1 MSDDEILSMG
11 RVAEPRRERNW
22 SYRKSLW
29 TTKFCC
35 CGSPSSR
42 VRGYHRKPTQRGTGS
57 HSARLP
63 HIRGYFPQSTWED
76 ASKGVKGCP
85 EDGLRR
91 CVFPVYLFQSK
102 SYKEMQREKK
112 RDLPS
117 TGSLPHWPQWPEP
130 IQSQEPGAS
139 SGSLTWVQG
148 SKELGHHLLLS
159 QAIVESCIG
168 SGASGTRTGALM
180 GCWHCRNILVD
191 KPNDQSSRWS
201 SESNYPPQYLIL
213 KLERPAIVQNITF
226 GKYEKTHVCNL
237 KKFKVFGGMN
247 EENMTE
253 LLSSGLKNDYNKETF
268 TLKHKIDEQMF
279 PCRFIKIVPLLSWGP
294 SFNFSIWYVELSG
307 IDDPDVVQPCLN
319 WYSKYREQ
327 EAIRLC
333 LKHFRQHNYTEAF
346 ESLQKKTKIALEH
359 PMLTDL
365 HDKLVL
371 KGDFDACEELIEK
384 AVNDGLFNQYISQQE
399 YKPRWSQIIP
409 KSTKGDG
416 EDNRP
421 GMRGGHQMVIDVQT
435 ETVYLF
441 GGWDGTQDLADFW
454 AYSVKENQWTC
465 ISRDTEKEN
474 GPSAR
479 SCHKMCID
487 TQRRQ
492 IYTLGRYLDS
502 SVRNSKSLKSDFY
515 RYDIDTNTWTL
526 LSEDT
531 AADGGPKLVFDH
543 QMCMDSEKHMIY
555 TFGGRILTCNG
566 SVDDSRA
573 SEPQFSGLF
582 AFNCQ
587 CQTWKLLREDSCN
600 AGPEDIQSRIGH
612 CMLFHSKNRCLYVFG
627 GQRSKTYLNDFFS
640 YDVDSDHVD
649 IISDGTKK
657 DSGMVPMTGFT
668 QRATIDPELNEIH
681 VLSGLSKDKE
691 KREENVRNSFWI
703 YDIVRNSW
711 SCVYKNDQAAKENPS
726 KSLQEEE
733 PCPRFAHQL
742 VYDELHKV
750 HYLFGG
756 NPGKSCSPKMRLDDF
771 WSLKLCRPSKD
782 YLLRH
787 CKYLIRKHRFEE
799 KAQMDPLSALK
810 YLQNDLYITV
820 DHSDPEE
827 TKEFQLLASALFKSG
842 SDFTAL
848 GFSDVDHTYAQRT
861 QLFDTLV
868 NFFPDSMTPPKGN
881 LVDLIT
887 L

>member
-1 MSDDEILSMG
+1 LLFT
-11 RVAEPRRERNW
+11 VRENDYIW
-22 SYRKSLW
+22 S
-29 TTKFCC
+29 T
-35 CGSPSSR
+35 
-42 VRGYHRKPTQRGTGS
+42 
-57 HSARLP
+57 
-63 HIRGYFPQSTWED
+63 FPIYTSVSFYIT
-76 ASKGVKGCP
+76 
-85 EDGLRR
+85 
-91 CVFPVYLFQSK
+91 
-102 SYKEMQREKK
+102 
-112 RDLPS
+112 
-117 TGSLPHWPQWPEP
+117 
-130 IQSQEPGAS
+130 
-139 SGSLTWVQG
+139 
-148 SKELGHHLLLS
+148 
-159 QAIVESCIG
+159 
-168 SGASGTRTGALM
+168 
-180 GCWHCRNILVD
+180 RNILVD

-213 KLERPAIVQNITF
+213 KLERPSVVQSITF

-247 EENMTE
+247 EENMTD

-279 PCRFIKIVPLLSWGP
+279 PCRFIKIGKSVIVFLLFFFFSVSISD
-294 SFNFSIWYVELSG
+294 SFCFSTLVSIKL
-307 IDDPDVVQPCLN
+307 PCWLTACFLLPFG
-319 WYSKYREQ
+319 K
-327 EAIRLC
+327 RL
-333 LKHFRQHNYTEAF
+333 
-346 ESLQKKTKIALEH
+346 KKTNLARLLRWEERWQ
-359 PMLTDL
+359 LTL
-365 HDKLVL
+365 L
-371 KGDFDACEELIEK
+371 FSFSFQT
-384 AVNDGLFNQYISQQE
+384 DGLFNQYISQQE
-399 YKPRWSQIIP
+399 YKPRWGQIIP

-416 EDNRP
+416 EDSRP

-474 GPSAR
+474 GPTAR

-487 TQRRQ
+487 IQRRQ

-515 RYDIDTNTWTL
+515 RYDIDTNTWML

-531 AADGGPKLVFDH
+531 ATDGGPKLVFDH

-582 AFNCQ
+582 AFDCQ
-587 CQTWKLLREDSCN
+587 CRTWKLLREDSCN
-600 AGPEDIQSRIGH
+600 AGPEDVQSRIGH
-612 CMLFHSKNRCLYVFG
+612 CMLFHSKNRCLYMFG

-640 YDVDSDHVD
+640 CDVDSDHVD

-711 SCVYKNDQAAKENPS
+711 SCVYKNDQAAKENLN

-756 NPGKSCSPKMRLDDF
+756 NPGKPCSPKMRLDDF
-771 WSLKLCRPSKD
+771 WSLKLCRPSKE

-799 KAQMDPLSALK
+799 KAQTDPLSALK
-810 YLQNDLYITV
+810 YLQNDLFATV

-827 TKEFQLLASALFKSG
+827 TKEVSG
-842 SDFTAL
+842 D
-848 GFSDVDHTYAQRT
+848 GFSDVDHVYAQRT

-868 NFFPDSMTPPKGN
+868 NFFPDNMTPPKGN
-881 LVDLIT
+881 LVELIT

>member
-1 MSDDEILSMG
+1 MSCLSKPSPEGQTPPCASGTGHRTFKTTTAPEG
-11 RVAEPRRERNW
+11 RA
-22 SYRKSLW
+22 SLW
-29 TTKFCC
+29 TPVPCNAVFRQGLQTGE
-35 CGSPSSR
+35 GSGFR
-42 VRGYHRKPTQRGTGS
+42 RLQ
-57 HSARLP
+57 ARLLLLPPWPTVPISFFSPYILGFFLTSACKTVLCATPSKP
-63 HIRGYFPQSTWED
+63 HRRAPQ
-76 ASKGVKGCP
+76 
-85 EDGLRR
+85 GLT
-91 CVFPVYLFQSK
+91 
-102 SYKEMQREKK
+102 
-112 RDLPS
+112 LPS
-117 TGSLPHWPQWPEP
+117 RL
-130 IQSQEPGAS
+130 
-139 SGSLTWVQG
+139 
-148 SKELGHHLLLS
+148 
-159 QAIVESCIG
+159 
-168 SGASGTRTGALM
+168 
-180 GCWHCRNILVD
+180 RNILVD

-201 SESNYPPQYLIL
+201 SESNYPPQYLVL

-487 TQRRQ
+487 IQRRQ

-515 RYDIDTNTWTL
+515 RYDIDTNTWML

-543 QMCMDSEKHMIY
+543 Q
-555 TFGGRILTCNG
+555 
-566 SVDDSRA
+566 
-573 SEPQFSGLF
+573 
-582 AFNCQ
+582 
-587 CQTWKLLREDSCN
+587 
-600 AGPEDIQSRIGH
+600 
-612 CMLFHSKNRCLYVFG
+612 KNRCLYVFG

-711 SCVYKNDQAAKENPS
+711 SCVYKNDQAAKDNPS

>member
-1 MSDDEILSMG
+1 MSCLSKPSPEGQTPPCASGTGHRTFKTTTAPEG
-11 RVAEPRRERNW
+11 RA
-22 SYRKSLW
+22 SLW
-29 TTKFCC
+29 TPVPCNAVFRQGLQTGE
-35 CGSPSSR
+35 GSGFR
-42 VRGYHRKPTQRGTGS
+42 RLQ
-57 HSARLP
+57 ARLLLLPPWPTVPISFFSPYILGFFLTSACKTVLCATPSKP
-63 HIRGYFPQSTWED
+63 HRRAPQ
-76 ASKGVKGCP
+76 
-85 EDGLRR
+85 GLT
-91 CVFPVYLFQSK
+91 
-102 SYKEMQREKK
+102 
-112 RDLPS
+112 LPS
-117 TGSLPHWPQWPEP
+117 RL
-130 IQSQEPGAS
+130 
-139 SGSLTWVQG
+139 
-148 SKELGHHLLLS
+148 
-159 QAIVESCIG
+159 
-168 SGASGTRTGALM
+168 
-180 GCWHCRNILVD
+180 RNILVD

-201 SESNYPPQYLIL
+201 SESNYPPQYLVL

-487 TQRRQ
+487 IQRRQ

-515 RYDIDTNTWTL
+515 RYDIDTNTWML

-711 SCVYKNDQAAKENPS
+711 SCVYKNDQAAKDNPS

-848 GFSDVDHTYAQRT
+848 GTQDTTSVLHLGAIVSSDVTQKKAQ
-861 QLFDTLV
+861 
-868 NFFPDSMTPPKGN
+868 NAKNMAP
-881 LVDLIT
+881 VDCL
-887 L
+887 

>member
-1 MSDDEILSMG
+1 E
-11 RVAEPRRERNW
+11 
-22 SYRKSLW
+22 
-29 TTKFCC
+29 
-35 CGSPSSR
+35 
-42 VRGYHRKPTQRGTGS
+42 
-57 HSARLP
+57 ARLLP
-63 HIRGYFPQSTWED
+63 LWLNCHISEFHCQ
-76 ASKGVKGCP
+76 
-85 EDGLRR
+85 
-91 CVFPVYLFQSK
+91 
-102 SYKEMQREKK
+102 
-112 RDLPS
+112 
-117 TGSLPHWPQWPEP
+117 
-130 IQSQEPGAS
+130 
-139 SGSLTWVQG
+139 
-148 SKELGHHLLLS
+148 
-159 QAIVESCIG
+159 
-168 SGASGTRTGALM
+168 TR
-180 GCWHCRNILVD
+180 
-191 KPNDQSSRWS
+191 
-201 SESNYPPQYLIL
+201 YLIL

-384 AVNDGLFNQYISQQE
+384 AVN
-399 YKPRWSQIIP
+399 
-409 KSTKGDG
+409 GDG

-487 TQRRQ
+487 IQRRQ

-515 RYDIDTNTWTL
+515 RYDIDTNTWML

-612 CMLFHSKNRCLYVFG
+612 CMLFHSVRI
-627 GQRSKTYLNDFFS
+627 FF
-640 YDVDSDHVD
+640 
-649 IISDGTKK
+649 
-657 DSGMVPMTGFT
+657 PMTGFT

-711 SCVYKNDQAAKENPS
+711 SCVYKNDQAAKDNPS

>member
-1 MSDDEILSMG
+1 APVFLPDG
-11 RVAEPRRERNW
+11 PT
-22 SYRKSLW
+22 SLAPLR
-29 TTKFCC
+29 F
-35 CGSPSSR
+35 
-42 VRGYHRKPTQRGTGS
+42 QLA
-57 HSARLP
+57 SAL
-63 HIRGYFPQSTWED
+63 
-76 ASKGVKGCP
+76 
-85 EDGLRR
+85 
-91 CVFPVYLFQSK
+91 
-102 SYKEMQREKK
+102 
-112 RDLPS
+112 
-117 TGSLPHWPQWPEP
+117 
-130 IQSQEPGAS
+130 
-139 SGSLTWVQG
+139 
-148 SKELGHHLLLS
+148 
-159 QAIVESCIG
+159 
-168 SGASGTRTGALM
+168 AL
-180 GCWHCRNILVD
+180 NILVD

-201 SESNYPPQYLIL
+201 SESNYPPQFLIL
-213 KLERPAIVQNITF
+213 KLERPAIVQSITF

-237 KKFKVFGGMN
+237 KKFKVFGGMS

-279 PCRFIKIVPLLSWGP
+279 PCRFVKIVPLMSWGP
-294 SFNFSIWYVELSG
+294 SFNFSIWYIELHGVE
-307 IDDPDVVQPCLN
+307 DPDVVQPCLN

-346 ESLQKKTKIALEH
+346 ESLQKKTRIALEH
-359 PMLTDL
+359 PMLTHL
-365 HDKLVL
+365 HERLVL
-371 KGDFDACEELIEK
+371 QGDFDACEELIDK
-384 AVNDGLFNQYISQQE
+384 AVRGNVA
-399 YKPRWSQIIP
+399 
-409 KSTKGDG
+409 GDG
-416 EDNRP
+416 DDNRP

-454 AYSVKENQWTC
+454 AYSVQENQWAC

-487 TQRRQ
+487 SQRRQ

-515 RYDIDTNTWTL
+515 RYDIDANTWTL
-526 LSEDT
+526 LI
-531 AADGGPKLVFDH
+531 
-543 QMCMDSEKHMIY
+543 CINEKHMIY

-566 SVDDSRA
+566 SVEDTRT
-573 SEPQFSGLF
+573 SEPQFSGLYTYH
-582 AFNCQ
+582 CQ
-587 CQTWKLLREDSCN
+587 AGTWSLLREDSCN

-612 CMLFHSKNRCLYVFG
+612 CMLFHTRNRCLYVFG

-640 YDVDSDHVD
+640 YDVDGDHVE

-681 VLSGLSKDKE
+681 VLSGLSKDKD

-703 YDIVRNSW
+703 YDIARNNW
-711 SCVYKNDQAAKENPS
+711 SCVYKNDQAVKENPT
-726 KSLQEEE
+726 KALQEEE

-742 VYDELHKV
+742 VYDEMHKV

-771 WSLKLCRPSKD
+771 WSLKLCRPSKE

-787 CKYLIRKHRFEE
+787 CRYLIRKYRFEE
-799 KAQMDPLSALK
+799 KAQSEPLSALK
-810 YLQNDLYITV
+810 YLQNDLSLTV
-820 DHSDPEE
+820 DHTDPDE
-827 TKEFQLLASALFKSG
+827 TKEFQLLPSALFKSS
-842 SDFTAL
+842 SDFIPL
-848 GFSDVDHTYAQRT
+848 GFSDVDQTYAQRT